1 MDGSVSILVR
11 NIDRGIDAKKHRDH
25 VSHLILRG
33 KVKRRLK
40 ALVLE
45 VCNVLQT
52 DVLQHVDD
60 HVQSLDL
67 FVQDGDVDNAKIQ
80 IIL

>member
-25 VSHLILRG
+25 VRHLILRG

-40 ALVLE
+40 ALVLK

-67 FVQDGDVDNAKIQ
+67 FVQDGDVDDTKTQ
-80 IIL
+80 IF

>member
-25 VSHLILRG
+25 VCHLVLRG

-40 ALVLE
+40 ALVLK
-45 VCNVLQT
+45 VSNVLQT
-52 DVLQHVDD
+52 NVLQHVDD

-67 FVQDGDVDNAKIQ
+67 FVQDGDVDDTKTQ
-80 IIL
+80 II